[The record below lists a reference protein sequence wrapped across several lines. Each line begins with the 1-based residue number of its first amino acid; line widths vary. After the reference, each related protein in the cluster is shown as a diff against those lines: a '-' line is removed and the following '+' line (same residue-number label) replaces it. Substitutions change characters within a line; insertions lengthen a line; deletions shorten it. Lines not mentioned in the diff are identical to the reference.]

1 MLKVLLS
8 KKDDDEDGEADN
20 PVSALQSA
28 IGALQISTTLKS
40 AVKEIGVLSSNFD
53 NLCNALNSARAPGD
67 LERNR
72 TWLTDQVRRTENVIR
87 SLQDVCDD
95 AGKLSPLVDAVM
107 EMSEAEQE
115 KAQDKLAIQDDDKPN
130 KPKAKMK
137 DKAKPKAKAKPK
149 KKGK

>member
-8 KKDDDEDGEADN
+8 KKEDEDGEADD

-28 IGALQISTTLKS
+28 IGALQISSTLKS

-53 NLCNALNSARAPGD
+53 NLCNALSSARVPDD

-87 SLQDVCDD
+87 SLQDVCED
-95 AGKLSPLVDAVM
+95 AVKLSPLVDDVM
-107 EMSEAEQE
+107 EMSKAEQE
-115 KAQDKLAIQDDDKPN
+115 KAQDKLAIPDDKLN
-130 KPKAKMK
+130 KPKAKVKDKSKAK
-137 DKAKPKAKAKPK
+137 DKAKPKDK